1 LASPILY
8 DFKRTMRSK
17 SVIVSMAVIV
27 ALSFGIIPII
37 NLATS
42 PTSSSSGSTVVLGY
56 YRSPSYHLLAYSY
69 NTYGQ
74 PVSGAVVNL
83 TITDQEGTH
92 SSYATTNSSGY
103 SSWTIAGNPDGQ
115 QVVYAVSAGSYA
127 VSSGVQGTLPPFQTG
142 EVFIFNGYP
151 IDMVVNPANSSHSDV
166 LFVYEGANGSRPT
179 TYNVYYN
186 FSRSLGAGVT
196 APNESQMA
204 FLGTPTSFATT
215 FHLPPVPANTA
226 LLTVGAFGPNGTN
239 ALYSSYSGGLLG
251 GASISATPNQIFTSF
266 TASILSL
273 VVPLMAVLVAYG
285 SYGKDKATGVL
296 ESVLTRPVTRRGL
309 ALSRYI
315 SILLSISV
323 ALVVTMAVMEV
334 ISKAMLGSILSPAF
348 AAYTV
353 GSLIVETAAF
363 IGIVMLLSHVLK
375 SSGSIVGLGVGLWI
389 LLDFFWGLLILIAA
403 LALGV
408 QIGSGNYL
416 GLTIQSAFLNPAQ
429 FYVLVGDLLNGLSI
443 SSSFGTQI
451 RISPATYG
459 LTPYSIALAGVIWVL
474 VPAGL
479 FLYSASRRD

>member
-1 LASPILY
+1 MASPILY
-8 DFKRTMRSK
+8 DFKRTIRSK
-17 SVIVSMAVIV
+17 SVVISMAVIV
-27 ALSFGIIPII
+27 ALSLGIIPII

-42 PTSSSSGSTVVLGY
+42 PTTFSSGSTVVLGY
-56 YRSPSYHLLAYSY
+56 YRSPGYHLLAYSY

-92 SSYATTNSSGY
+92 SSRVTTNSSGY
-103 SSWTIAGNPDGQ
+103 SSWTIAGNPGGQ
-115 QVVYAVSAGSYA
+115 QVAYVLSTSG
-127 VSSGVQGTLPPFQTG
+127 SGVQGTSLQLQIG
-142 EVFIFNGYP
+142 EVFAFNGYP
-151 IDMVVNPANSSHSDV
+151 INMVVDPANSSRTDV
-166 LFVYEGANGSRPT
+166 LFVYEGANGSLPT
-179 TYNVYYN
+179 MYSVYYN
-186 FSRSLGAGVT
+186 FSRSLGPVVT
-196 APNESQMA
+196 APNETQMA
-204 FLGTPTSFATT
+204 LLGTPTGFATT
-215 FHLPPVPANTA
+215 FHLPPVPTNTA
-226 LLTVGAFGPNGTN
+226 LVTIGAFGPNGTN
-239 ALYSSYSGGLLG
+239 ALYSSYTGSLSGGLPV
-251 GASISATPNQIFTSF
+251 SVTPNQIFTSF

-309 ALSRYI
+309 ALSRYV

-353 GSLIVETAAF
+353 VSLIVEAAAF
-363 IGIVMLLSHVLK
+363 IGIIMLLSHVLK

-416 GLTIQSAFLNPAQ
+416 GLTIQSAFFNPAQ
-429 FYVLVGDLLNGLSI
+429 FYVLVGDFLNGLSI
-443 SSSFGTQI
+443 SSSFGTQTP
-451 RISPATYG
+451 ISPATYG
-459 LTPYSIALAGVIWVL
+459 LTPYSIALAGVFWVL

>member
-1 LASPILY
+1 MASPILY

-17 SVIVSMAVIV
+17 SVVVSMAVIV

-37 NLATS
+37 NLATY
-42 PTSSSSGSTVVLGY
+42 PTPYSSGSTVVLGY
-56 YRSPSYHLLAYSY
+56 YRGPSYHLLAYSF

-83 TITDQEGTH
+83 TIADQAGTH
-92 SSYATTNSSGY
+92 SSRVTTNSSGF
-103 SSWTIAGNPDGQ
+103 SSWAIAGSPGGQ
-115 QVVYAVSAGSYA
+115 QVTYSVSI
-127 VSSGVQGTLPPFQTG
+127 SGAEVQGTLPLLQTG
-142 EVFIFNGYP
+142 EVFVFIGYP
-151 IDMVVNPANSSHSDV
+151 INMVVNPADSSRADV
-166 LFVYEGANGSRPT
+166 LFVYEGANGSLPT
-179 TYNVYYN
+179 MYSVYYN
-186 FSRSLGAGVT
+186 FSRSIGPVVV
-196 APNESQMA
+196 APNMTQMTL
-204 FLGTPTSFATT
+204 LGTPTSLVTA
-215 FHLPPVPANTA
+215 FHLPAVPTNTE
-226 LLTVGAFGPNGTN
+226 LVTIGAFGPNGTN
-239 ALYSSYSGGLLG
+239 ALYMSSEGYELG
-251 GASISATPNQIFTSF
+251 GASVTTTPNQIFTSF

-334 ISKAMLGSILSPAF
+334 ISKAMLGSVLSPAF

-353 GSLIVETAAF
+353 GSLIVEAAAF

-389 LLDFFWGLLILIAA
+389 ILDFFWGLLILIAA

-408 QIGSGNYL
+408 EIGSGNYL
-416 GLTIQSAFLNPAQ
+416 GLTIQSAFFNPAQ
-429 FYVLVGDLLNGLSI
+429 FYVLVGDFLNGLSI

-459 LTPYSIALAGVIWVL
+459 LTPYSIALAGVFWVL